1 MDDRQFDRLTR
12 AIGSGGSRRTLLK
25 GLLGGAGVI
34 GLVEIM
40 TGSGDAARRGFTGP
54 KLPDTPTVIPLTPR
68 PPTPTAPAQ
77 GGCPCPS
84 GYLCVNDGCVRQC
97 GSLADCAGFS
107 TVECVDVPELGM
119 LCLSPLVEGSCSV
132 LADCPYQYVCLA
144 GNCRPG
150 LG

>member
-12 AIGSGGSRRTLLK
+12 AIGSGASRRALLK
-25 GLLGGAGVI
+25 GLIGAGGVI

-54 KLPDTPTVIPLTPR
+54 TLPDTPTPPI
-68 PPTPTAPAQ
+68 PTPTAPAA
-77 GGCPCPS
+77 GGCPCPP
-84 GYLCVNDGCVRQC
+84 GWLCVNNGCVTQC
-97 GSLADCAGFS
+97 ATVADCARFS
-107 TVECVDVPELGM
+107 TVDCVDVPDLGK
-119 LCLSPLVEGSCSV
+119 LCLSPLMEGSCSV
-132 LADCPYQYVCLA
+132 HADCGYSYVCLE